1 MAAVTSV
8 ISAGVA
14 LAGTGMSIYQ
24 LAQSEQDKKKAQADA
39 NNAMSNYANIKEQD
53 VFSGLQVP
61 TMGAELQQQSAD
73 RSTAQ
78 ALQMVSGTPEMAIG
92 ATPGLVQANMEQ
104 TRQIGADLDALKYQR
119 DLDQTKNRA
128 RIESGRVGRQE
139 DYYSAQL
146 ERANVDRQQAQ
157 KNRQAG
163 IEGMFKGIEGT
174 LGAVDKLVPLYQKQR
189 QMTLDLK
196 GGKEPNVNVQSG
208 SAYTPMTYNPA
219 PIANVSNNY
228 GSQVTGINPYQSWGM
243 SGLGYQNQVF
253 NNPYSN

>member
-14 LAGTGMSIYQ
+14 LAGTGMSVYQ
-24 LAQSEQDKKKAQADA
+24 LAQSQQNAKKAESDA
-39 NNAMSNYANIKEQD
+39 NNAMSNYTNIKEQD

-73 RSTAQ
+73 RATAQ

-104 TRQIGADLDALKYQR
+104 NRAIGADLDALKYQR

-128 RIESGRVGRQE
+128 RIEQGRVGRQE

-157 KNRQAG
+157 ADKAAG
-163 IEGMFKGIEGT
+163 VQGMFKGLEGT

-196 GGKEPNVNVQSG
+196 GGNQPDVNVPSG
-208 SAYTPMTYNPA
+208 NAYRAQMVMP
-219 PIANVSNNY
+219 NY
-228 GSQVTGINPYQSWGM
+228 GTEVMGVNPNQFWGM
-243 SGLGYQNQVF
+243 SGLGYQNQVLS
-253 NNPYSN
+253 NPYLNQ

>member
-14 LAGTGMSIYQ
+14 LAGTGMSVYQ
-24 LAQSEQDKKKAQADA
+24 LAQSQQNAKKAESDA
-39 NNAMSNYANIKEQD
+39 NNAMSNYSNIKEQD

-73 RSTAQ
+73 RATAQ

-104 TRQIGADLDALKYQR
+104 NRSIAADLDALKYQR

-128 RIESGRVGRQE
+128 RIEQGRVGRLE

-157 KNRQAG
+157 ADKAAG
-163 IEGMFKGIEGT
+163 IQGMISGAQNT

-196 GGKEPNVNVQSG
+196 GGNQPDVNVPSG
-208 SAYTPMTYNPA
+208 NAYRAQMVLP
-219 PIANVSNNY
+219 NY
-228 GSQVTGINPYQSWGM
+228 GTEVIGINPNEFWGM
-243 SGLGYQNQVF
+243 SGLGYQNQVPS
-253 NNPYSN
+253 NPYSNQ

>member
-73 RSTAQ
+73 RATAQ

-104 TRQIGADLDALKYQR
+104 NRSIGADLDALKYQR

-128 RIESGRVGRQE
+128 RIEQGRVGRQE

-157 KNRQAG
+157 ADKAAG
-163 IEGMFKGIEGT
+163 IQGMFKGLEGT

-196 GGKEPNVNVQSG
+196 GGKEPDVNVSSG
-208 SAYTPMTYNPA
+208 NAYRAQMVPP
-219 PIANVSNNY
+219 NY
-228 GSQVTGINPYQSWGM
+228 GTEVLGVNPNQFWGM

-253 NNPYSN
+253 TNPY